1 MRVDIKIR
9 DATKIN
15 IRKWNKPKTSWKTL
29 SLIIS
34 YHPTTSY
41 KTEKIEKHAAD
52 LIDFV
57 NEIPLKNEII
67 IGADINAAIGI
78 RELQEPDEE
87 NDNDDTIN
95 DLISLHGNP
104 RHNES
109 GTIIREVL
117 RELDYSPKYFFW

>member
-15 IRKWNKPKTSWKTL
+15 IRKWNKPETSWKTL
-29 SLIIS
+29 SLISS

-41 KTEKIEKHAAD
+41 KTEEIEKHAPD
-52 LIDFV
+52 LVDFV

-78 RELQEPDEE
+78 HELHEPDEE
-87 NDNDDTIN
+87 HDNDYTIN
-95 DLISLHGNP
+95 NLISPHGNP

-109 GTIIREVL
+109 GTIIREVMQ
-117 RELDYSPKYFFW
+117 E